1 MQMVTFQVSDMT
13 CGHCASTIARAVASV
28 DKDARLAVDI
38 PRKLVQ
44 VSSTAA
50 PGELAEAIA
59 EAGYHAQ
66 AVEAAPPRPAPR
78 KAGGCCC
85 ASRAAAQPAMGKTG
99 NPPGSCC
106 G

>member
-1 MQMVTFQVSDMT
+1 MVTFQVSDMT

-50 PGELAEAIA
+50 PAELVEAIA

-66 AVEAAPPRPAPR
+66 VIEAAPQPAPR
-78 KAGGCCC
+78 RAGGCCC
-85 ASRAAAQPAMGKTG
+85 ASRAASEPAAGKMRS
-99 NPPGSCC
+99 PSGSCC